1 MKTHL
6 LLIPLLAA
14 VLGAGCAS
22 SDTGALH
29 PVNADKFNQEKT
41 AKFVLMDSRAQRSVT
56 TGGLQER
63 TLEDGRLEV
72 AAILRNRE
80 NRRLQV
86 QAQCVFK
93 DGNGIGTGDETPWE
107 NVILTEN
114 GMETVRFTSLNA
126 QAKTYTVRVRE
137 AR

>member
-1 MKTHL
+1 MNQPL
-6 LLIPLLAA
+6 LLLPLLAA
-14 VLGAGCAS
+14 CLGAGCARS
-22 SDTGALH
+22 GSGARL
-29 PVNADKFNQEKT
+29 PVNADRFTQEKT

-56 TGGLQER
+56 SAGLQER
-63 TLEDGRLEV
+63 ILEDGRLEV

-93 DGNGIGTGDETPWE
+93 GPEGVGTGDETPWE

-114 GMETVRFTSLNA
+114 GMETLRFTSLNS
-126 QAKTYTVRVRE
+126 QARNYTVRVRE